1 MFLKNYQDYLNQ
13 IDIADELDT
22 FEEIEA
28 INEITFLQD
37 DEKSIILSL
46 VDLEL
51 IYKLSFSES
60 IDYSNK
66 IFNLEVSKNLDEL
79 FGLFD
84 KNLNIQYGILIDKFL
99 VLGNSK
105 NQLKKY

>member
-13 IDIADELDT
+13 INIADGLGA

-51 IYKLSFSES
+51 I
-60 IDYSNK
+60 
-66 IFNLEVSKNLDEL
+66 
-79 FGLFD
+79 
-84 KNLNIQYGILIDKFL
+84 
-99 VLGNSK
+99 
-105 NQLKKY
+105 